1 MATVC
6 EPAWYVDSDSVCPFG
21 EHLLFDIT
29 APTNP
34 NFFDGISILYG
45 YLLFA
50 AILLVII
57 MMLWR
62 RGSREYSLVLFLI
75 AVTLIS
81 EYGWKRIVEQPR
93 PVGSC
98 NTTCGM
104 PSSHAVISVALWTIL
119 MFDVAYRAYQTE
131 QGYSVSRSFLEKLRS
146 FIRDGH
152 ILPTASAISEDQLVV
167 VVSFWSLVLLPIPL
181 SRVILRDHT
190 PQQVFMGGIIGIVEA
205 TVWHFI
211 TLFARIKT
219 DRYVG
224 ARVWKGIFVSCR
236 HSMAAIGHPLLQI
249 HNWPA
254 PRCYIRVLPLSVMR
268 LAMLYELFKM
278 ATFAASSLE
287 GAKAAPPVARQPLPF
302 STTTSSD
309 YHRTRTFVGGDALL
323 SAARRVSSGLSSAAS
338 ELRAAR
344 VTIDWYSLS
353 LRVKIGEIEA
363 RAEVGRVVSL
373 TLLTL
378 SMATVWRPPRYIDF
392 DSLCPFGDDRSL
404 SGTHM
409 V

>member
-6 EPAWYVDSDSVCPFG
+6 APAWYVDSDSVCPFG

-57 MMLWR
+57 LMLWR
-62 RGSREYSLVLFLI
+62 RGSREYSLVLFVI

-81 EYGWKRIVEQPR
+81 EYGWKRIEQVEQPR

-131 QGYSVSRSFLEKLRS
+131 QGYSMSRSFLEKLRS
-146 FIRDGH
+146 FIRNGH
-152 ILPTASAISEDQLVV
+152 ILPTASTISEDQLVV

-211 TLFARIKT
+211 TLFVRIKT

-224 ARVWKGIFVSCR
+224 ARVWKGSF
-236 HSMAAIGHPLLQI
+236 I

-254 PRCYIRVLPLSVMR
+254 PRCYIRKAPDE
-268 LAMLYELFKM
+268 AELGCRG
-278 ATFAASSLE
+278 TSGRASS
-287 GAKAAPPVARQPLPF
+287 PV
-302 STTTSSD
+302 
-309 YHRTRTFVGGDALL
+309 GDA
-323 SAARRVSSGLSSAAS
+323 
-338 ELRAAR
+338 
-344 VTIDWYSLS
+344 
-353 LRVKIGEIEA
+353 IGDA
-363 RAEVGRVVSL
+363 V
-373 TLLTL
+373 
-378 SMATVWRPPRYIDF
+378 
-392 DSLCPFGDDRSL
+392 
-404 SGTHM
+404 
-409 V
+409 